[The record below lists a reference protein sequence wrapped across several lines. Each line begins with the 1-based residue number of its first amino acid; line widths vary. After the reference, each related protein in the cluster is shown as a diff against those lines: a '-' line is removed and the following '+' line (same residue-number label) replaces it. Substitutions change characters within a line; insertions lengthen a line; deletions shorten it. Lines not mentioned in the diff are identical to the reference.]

1 MISDTYGRRVLLR
14 FAVTE
19 FLFFAFGSL
28 LSYQTVFLKDVL
40 DLPSASIGSL
50 TAICAIISLAF
61 IPLWGVLS
69 DKLRSARVVFGLCM
83 AGASIATLL
92 FSFLGAYLAAT
103 PALIFSLL
111 LLKYLFQQPTN
122 SLLDGWAISALAPC
136 GIDYSRARVWGSAGF
151 ASFCLLLGLT
161 VGKVISIQTAFQLC
175 AGLGLALA
183 AWTLVQR
190 DGHIADS
197 GKKPNRSDFFQL
209 IRNKKFLMY
218 LLFSIGPNIFVGV
231 TLVYFP
237 FVLEQVDVSAN
248 RIGIFTGLRS
258 VVEVLTM
265 LILVALLSKKINVG
279 YLVVL
284 PGIFGGIEHLLYG
297 SAPGAAAVFASM
309 TFSGL
314 AGGVFYSLGPAYI
327 HSIVPVALQNTAQTL
342 AAFITT
348 LVAVGGSYLGGRVI
362 ARFGVLA
369 LTRGCGVLM
378 LLLSTVFLLSH
389 AFWRTPFFRKAV

>member
-14 FAVTE
+14 FSVAE

-40 DLPSASIGSL
+40 GLESASIGGL

-69 DKLRSARVVFGLCM
+69 DKLCSARVVFGLCM
-83 AGASIATLL
+83 AGASVATLL
-92 FSFLGAYLAAT
+92 FSFLGTHLTAA
-103 PALIFSLL
+103 PALVFLLL

-122 SLLDGWAISALAPC
+122 SLLDGWAISALAPR
-136 GIDYSRARVWGSAGF
+136 GIGYSRVRVWGSVGF

-161 VGKVISIQTAFQLC
+161 VGKVFSIQTAFHLC

-190 DGHIADS
+190 DGRIADA
-197 GKKPNRSDFFQL
+197 GRKPSQSDFFKL
-209 IRNKKFLMY
+209 IKNKKFLMY

-237 FVLEQVDVSAN
+237 FVLEQVDVSTN
-248 RIGIFTGLRS
+248 QIGIFTGIRS

-265 LILVALLSKKINVG
+265 LILVALLSRKINVG

-297 SAPGAAAVFASM
+297 SAPGAAEVFVSM
-309 TFSGL
+309 AFSGL

-362 ARFGVLA
+362 ARFGILT
-369 LTRGCGVLM
+369 LTRGCGALM
-378 LLLSTVFLLSH
+378 LLLSALFLLSH
-389 AFWRTPFFRKAV
+389 AFWRTPFLHKAA